1 MGQRG
6 GGANSHPIIAPPLRR
21 RPEPSPTSTRI
32 VRDALLPDGEL
43 MARLVRDLRIALNA
57 LRRRPQYAFLVIGTL
72 ALGIG
77 AATAIFSVVNTVLLS
92 GLSHAESEELVMFRL
107 NAGDVQGFPAASTG
121 ELALFQ
127 DESKAFSDVSGTGA
141 AFTAYAVIDG
151 EGFPLE
157 TALVSANMFPVLG
170 VKPVLGRLFTEDD
183 ESVPF
188 GQNGSTIIS
197 YQMWQ
202 RHYGG
207 KPDVIGK
214 NLHGEGGPSLPA
226 PEIIGVLP
234 QGFRLELGP
243 LSRMDGIIDSWIANR
258 VPPQW
263 SNRFM
268 RVIGRLAPGVTLTE
282 AQLEIDVMMARVI
295 QDHPEADADG
305 PNPRFELTPLH
316 DDIVREVRPAIL
328 ILFAAVGLVFLVA
341 CGNAA
346 SVLLA
351 RISMR
356 QSELA
361 VHNALGASRWQIARV
376 VLTESLV
383 LAAIAGVLGA
393 GFAYLG
399 IKGLLLIDPG
409 TIPMVEGVRLDPTV
423 LLFAVGL
430 SMVATVL
437 FGLVPS
443 IQASSPTHMNESL
456 RHGAR
461 SGGGAI
467 SKRARQTLVVFQVA
481 FSIVLLTATGLLV
494 RTFLNLQ
501 TTDLGFQAENV
512 VTFRARIDN
521 ARFPFNNPETRFN
534 VYRQLTERL
543 AKIPGV
549 TAAGGVSLVPL
560 DGQNLLLSFKADGQV
575 SERNAD
581 FRWVLPGYFE
591 TMRTPLLAGRHLTD
605 GDNDGPQPVIVV
617 DEMLAER
624 TWPGE
629 DPLGKWV
636 EWNFNNQPRRS
647 QVVGVV
653 GHSRILSVDEP
664 GRPQIYMPYTDVA
677 FGNFSMV
684 VRTERHIGDVLPA
697 LRLAAE
703 EVGTGRV
710 IDVVRPMD
718 DYVAASMDAYRF
730 ALLLMGALG
739 VVAIVLTV
747 VGVYGTVS
755 YLVALRTREMG
766 IRVAL
771 GAQSGEVVMLNLKE
785 GLVLTVIGVMA
796 GAVAMLG
803 AGRFMASI
811 LYDVAPTDPT
821 TFATVAVAV
830 VGLGM
835 LASFVPA
842 RRASNVDPLQ
852 ALREE

>member
-1 MGQRG
+1 MERTLQ
-6 GGANSHPIIAPPLRR
+6 
-21 RPEPSPTSTRI
+21 
-32 VRDALLPDGEL
+32 DF
-43 MARLVRDLRIALNA
+43 RLA
-57 LRRRPQYAFLVIGTL
+57 LRALRHRPLYAVIVIATL

-77 AATAIFSVVNTVLLS
+77 AATSIFSVVNAVLLS
-92 GLSHAESEELVMFRL
+92 GLSHADSDELVMFRL
-107 NAGDVQGFPAASTG
+107 HAGEVQGFPAASTG

-127 DESKAFSDVSGTGA
+127 DESKAFSHVSGTGA

-151 EGFPLE
+151 EAVPLE

-170 VKPVLGRLFTEDD
+170 VKPVLGRLFTEED

-188 GQNGSTIIS
+188 GQNGTTIIS
-197 YQMWQ
+197 YEMWQ
-202 RHYGG
+202 RYYGG
-207 KPDVIGK
+207 NPDVIGK
-214 NLHGEGGPSLPA
+214 SLRGEGGPNVPA

-243 LSRMDGIIDSWIANR
+243 LSRMDGVIDSWIANR

-268 RVIGRLAPGVTLTE
+268 RVIGRLAPGTTLKE
-282 AQLEIDVMMARVI
+282 AQLEIDVMMTRVI

-305 PNPRFELTPLH
+305 PNPRFELVPLH
-316 DDIVREVRPAIL
+316 DDIVRPVRPAIL

-351 RISMR
+351 RTSMR

-361 VHNALGASRWQIARV
+361 IHNALGASRWQIARV

-383 LAAIAGVLGA
+383 LALLAGTLGA
-393 GFAYLG
+393 GLAYLG

-409 TIPMVEGVRLDPTV
+409 TIPLVEGVGLDPTV

-430 SMVATVL
+430 SMVATFL
-437 FGLVPS
+437 FGLLPS
-443 IQASSPTHMNESL
+443 VHASSPVHMNDSL

-461 SGGGAI
+461 IGGAV

-494 RTFLNLQ
+494 RTFINLQ
-501 TTDLGFQAENV
+501 TTDLGYRADDV

-521 ARFPFNNPETRFN
+521 ARFPFNDLEARFD
-534 VYRQLTERL
+534 VYRQLTKRL
-543 AKIPGV
+543 EQIPGV
-549 TAAGGVSLVPL
+549 SAAGGVSIVPL
-560 DGQNLLLSFKADGQV
+560 DGRNNLLSFRADGQV
-575 SERNAD
+575 GEQNAD

-591 TMRTPLLAGRHLTD
+591 TMRIPLLAGREITA
-605 GDNDGPQPVIVV
+605 GDNHGPQPVLMV
-617 DEMLAER
+617 DQMLAER

-636 EWNFNNQPRRS
+636 EWNFNNQVRRF
-647 QVVGVV
+647 QVIGVV
-653 GHSRILSVDEP
+653 GHARIGSVDDP
-664 GRPQIYMPYTDVA
+664 GRPQIYLPYTDVG

-684 VRTERHIGDVLPA
+684 VRTERRMADVLPA
-697 LRLAAE
+697 LRLAAGDA
-703 EVGTGRV
+703 GTGRV
-710 IDVVRPMD
+710 IDVVRPMG
-718 DYVAASMDAYRF
+718 DYVAGSMAAYRF

-755 YLVALRTREMG
+755 YLVTLRTREMG

-785 GLVLTVIGVMA
+785 GLLLTVAGVTA
-796 GAVAMLG
+796 GAVTMLG
-803 AGRFMASI
+803 VGRFMSAI
-811 LYDVAPTDPT
+811 LYDVAPSDPA
-821 TFATVAVAV
+821 TFATVGMAV

-842 RRASNVDPLQ
+842 RRASSIDPLQ

>member
-1 MGQRG
+1 MER
-6 GGANSHPIIAPPLRR
+6 
-21 RPEPSPTSTRI
+21 
-32 VRDALLPDGEL
+32 LLQ
-43 MARLVRDLRIALNA
+43 DLRLALKA
-57 LRRRPQYAFLVIGTL
+57 LRRRPLYVFLVVSTL

-77 AATAIFSVVNTVLLS
+77 ATTAIFSVVNAVLLS
-92 GLSHAESEELVMFRL
+92 GLSHADSDELVMFRL
-107 NAGDVQGFPAASTG
+107 NAGDVNGFPAASTG
-121 ELALFQ
+121 ELELFQ
-127 DESKAFSDVSGTGA
+127 DESETLSKVSGTGA
-141 AFTAYAVIDG
+141 SFTAYAVIDG
-151 EGFPLE
+151 EGVPVE
-157 TALVSANMFPVLG
+157 TALVSANMFPMLG

-188 GQNGSTIIS
+188 GQNGSTVIS
-197 YQMWQ
+197 YEMWQ

-214 NLHGEGGPSLPA
+214 SLRGEGGPNQPA

-234 QGFRLELGP
+234 QGFLLELGS
-243 LSRMDGIIDSWIANR
+243 LSRMDGTIDSWIANR

-263 SNRFM
+263 ANRFM
-268 RVIGRLAPGVTLTE
+268 RVVGRLAPGVTLNE
-282 AQLEIDVMMARVI
+282 AQLEMDVMMARVI
-295 QDHPEADADG
+295 EDHPEADADG
-305 PNPRFELTPLH
+305 PNPRFELIPLH
-316 DDIVREVRPAIL
+316 HDIVRDVRPAIL
-328 ILFAAVGLVFLVA
+328 ILFAAVSLVFLVA

-351 RISMR
+351 RTSMR

-361 VHNALGASRWQIARV
+361 LHNAIGASRLQITRM

-383 LAAIAGVLGA
+383 LAGIAGILGA
-393 GFAYLG
+393 GLAYLG

-409 TIPMVEGVRLDPTV
+409 TIPMVAGVGLDPTV
-423 LLFAVGL
+423 LFFAVGL
-430 SMVATVL
+430 SMVATLL
-437 FGLVPS
+437 FGLLPS
-443 IQASSPTHMNESL
+443 VQASSPAHMNESL
-456 RHGAR
+456 RQGGR
-461 SGGGAI
+461 SGGAI

-494 RTFLNLQ
+494 RTFVNLQ
-501 TTDLGFQAENV
+501 STDLGYQAENV
-512 VTFRARIDN
+512 VTFRARIDG
-521 ARFPFNNPETRFN
+521 ARFPFNQLETRFN
-534 VYRQLTERL
+534 VYRQLTQRL
-543 AKIPGV
+543 EKIPGV
-549 TAAGGVSLVPL
+549 VAAGSVSLLPL

-575 SERNAD
+575 SEQNAD
-581 FRWVLPGYFE
+581 FRHVLPGYFE
-591 TMRTPLLAGRHLTD
+591 TMRIPLQAGRDLTD
-605 GDNDGPQPVIVV
+605 GDNIGPQPVLLV

-636 EWNFNNQPRRS
+636 EWSLNNRQRRA

-653 GHSRILSVDEP
+653 GHSRILAVDDP
-664 GRPQIYMPYTDVA
+664 GRPQIYLPYTDVG

-684 VRTERHIGDVLPA
+684 VRTERQMADILPA

-710 IDVVRPMD
+710 IDVVRPME
-718 DYVAASMDAYRF
+718 DYVAASMDSYRF
-730 ALLLMGALG
+730 ALLLMSALG

-785 GLVLTVIGVMA
+785 GMVLTALGVVT

-803 AGRFMASI
+803 VGRFMGAI
-811 LYDVAPTDPT
+811 LYDVAPTDPS
-821 TFATVAVAV
+821 TFATVGLAV

-842 RRASNVDPLQ
+842 RRASNIDPLQ